1 MVIAA
6 GQHQLVDAGAFLLP
20 PGDGV
25 VAFGPFG
32 RDIAGGEGISA
43 VPGDEGVRLGF
54 GGDPGGLT
62 EVQDDAVRVED
73 GGDDA

>member
-1 MVIAA
+1 MLVRFCCRQGMVWWRSDHSGGI
-6 GQHQLVDAGAFLLP
+6 F
-20 PGDGV
+20 
-25 VAFGPFG
+25 
-32 RDIAGGEGISA
+32 AGGEGISA